1 MTHDHD
7 HLPDEQLGRLL
18 RESLEPDWHGA
29 FVGRVGVA
37 MRADAESARWSVL
50 AAWLRPGLVA
60 ATGIAVMTALGFA
73 LLQAPADQAS
83 FADMVVAEGVPAA
96 MLAGEPG
103 PSNDLMLSAVMEGR

>member
-18 RESLEPDWHGA
+18 LESLEPDWHRA
-29 FVGRVGVA
+29 FVGRVSAAV
-37 MRADAESARWSVL
+37 RADSAGSRWSIL
-50 AAWLRPGLVA
+50 ATWLRPGLVA
-60 ATGIAVMTALGFA
+60 ATGIAAMTALGFA
-73 LLQAPADQAS
+73 LLQGSAEQAS

-103 PSNDLMLSAVMEGR
+103 PSNDLLLSAVMEGR